1 MALERM
7 TTKLSRH
14 LEARWL
20 GQREGLR
27 PRTRDALLLMCDRG
41 PVTLTALSPLDEG

>member
-20 GQREGLR
+20 WT
-27 PRTRDALLLMCDRG
+27 TRRLAASNFANVRSCAM
-41 PVTLTALSPLDEG
+41 VTITALSPLDEG